1 MVACLGKVNSEK
13 EVNIVIETHGEEERV
28 ALLYFKEVFF
38 VVFFIL
44 NDLSMSL

>member
-28 ALLYFKEVFF
+28 ALLYFKEDFLCGF
-38 VVFFIL
+38 YFK
-44 NDLSMSL
+44 